1 MQMPLLFL
9 ARVLSC
15 FLFLISDYST
25 LARSVAEQGNLS
37 LTWSEISRTG
47 FLDKASFYSN
57 KHEE

>member
-9 ARVLSC
+9 AEVLSC

-25 LARSVAEQGNLS
+25 LDRPVAEQGNLS

-47 FLDKASFYSN
+47 FLDKASFY